1 MDSLDTNK
9 FRNYISNIQ
18 VFGTIY
24 YVNSYIDTAVLN
36 VFSILTFRG
45 KQGQDFWQEEWY
57 TKHILLLMFYM
68 FHTLGPED
76 GIMMQKQAVAQYPSI
91 QYY

>member
-9 FRNYISNIQ
+9 FSNYISNIR

-24 YVNSYIDTAVLN
+24 YVSSEIDTAVLN
-36 VFSILTFRG
+36 VCGILTFRS
-45 KQGQDFWQEEWY
+45 KQGQDFSQEEWY
-57 TKHILLLMFYM
+57 TKHILSLMFYM

-76 GIMMQKQAVAQYPSI
+76 GKMIQKQAVAQYPSI

>member
-9 FRNYISNIQ
+9 LSNYISNIQ

-24 YVNSYIDTAVLN
+24 YVNSHIDTAVLN
-36 VFSILTFRG
+36 VCSIFTFRG
-45 KQGQDFWQEEWY
+45 KQGQEFSQEEWY
-57 TKHILLLMFYM
+57 TKHILLLMFQ
-68 FHTLGPED
+68 TLGPED
-76 GIMMQKQAVAQYPSI
+76 GMMMQKQAVAQYPSI

>member
-45 KQGQDFWQEEWY
+45 KQGQDF
-57 TKHILLLMFYM
+57 
-68 FHTLGPED
+68 
-76 GIMMQKQAVAQYPSI
+76 
-91 QYY
+91 

>member
-1 MDSLDTNK
+1 
-9 FRNYISNIQ
+9 
-18 VFGTIY
+18 
-24 YVNSYIDTAVLN
+24 
-36 VFSILTFRG
+36 
-45 KQGQDFWQEEWY
+45 
-57 TKHILLLMFYM
+57 MFYM